1 MSDVTLEA
9 VSENDP
15 NLKRKPAS
23 SAPRATFANDPK
35 KPDFRSA
42 FHVSQLP
49 TWQMI
54 DALLDGTP
62 SMRSGGETYLPRFA
76 SEERS
81 NWERRLNCA
90 VLLNYFRKTVEG
102 YTGKPF
108 GKPLEIPEE
117 LPESLKPVLED
128 VDGNGTNFDM
138 FAQRG
143 FEKGV
148 AKGIIHALIDF
159 PTATAEDTAEDE
171 QAKQPIVTLI
181 EPERLIGARCDAEG
195 ELTQV
200 RIYECTMEPDGAF
213 GEKKI
218 ERVRVIERDKFQVWK
233 REAKRWTI
241 ESEGVN
247 TLGEIPLATFNADP
261 EGFMCARPPLL
272 DLAYKNVE
280 HWQSSSD
287 QRNVLSIAR
296 FPILVGTGVNP
307 SDPLTIGPNSYFGM
321 REPSADLK
329 FVEHSG
335 AAISAGRQDLEDL
348 KAEMA
353 ILGLTLL
360 LPQQSGAPTATAKA
374 MDGVESVTELQRLVM
389 TYENFLNEV
398 NYWLARWQDVPEEEA
413 ADLPKIRINQ
423 DYAKLLNMDA
433 GVNALLTARAGKD
446 ISRDALIDA
455 LKRRNMLPADF
466 DKKKN
471 DEALKEE
478 AKSAGNGLPPAAP
491 SRFGLRATPA
501 PAPEKKVKP
510 KLKITR
516 DSAGKATAIEEE

>member
-1 MSDVTLEA
+1 MADAYLEP
-9 VSENDP
+9 VSETDP
-15 NLKRKPAS
+15 NLKKRGSTTAMPV
-23 SAPRATFANDPK
+23 TMDNDPK
-35 KPDFRSA
+35 KPNYRSS
-42 FHVSQLP
+42 FHVKQLP
-49 TWQMI
+49 TWLMI
-54 DALLDGTP
+54 DALLDGTEA
-62 SMRSGGETYLPRFA
+62 MRASGESYLPRFA

-117 LPESLKPVLED
+117 LPESVKPVLED
-128 VDGNGTNFDM
+128 VDDNGTNFDM

-148 AKGIIHALIDF
+148 AKGLVHALIDF
-159 PTATAEDTAEDE
+159 PTADADDTAETE
-171 QAKQPIVTLI
+171 MQRKPVVTLI
-181 EPERLIGARCDAEG
+181 EPERLLGARCDADG
-195 ELTQV
+195 SLTQV
-200 RIYECTMEPDGAF
+200 RISECSMEPDGAF
-213 GEKKI
+213 GEKQI
-218 ERVRVIERDKFQVWK
+218 ERVRVIERETWQVWK
-233 REAKRWTI
+233 KETKAKKWVL

-247 TLGEIPLATFNADP
+247 SLGEIPFTTFNADP
-261 EGFMCARPPLL
+261 HGFMWARPPLL

-307 SDPLTIGPNSYFGM
+307 QDPITIGPNSYFGL
-321 REPSADLK
+321 REVGANLK

-335 AAISAGRQDLEDL
+335 SAINAGRQDLEDL
-348 KAEMA
+348 KAEMS

-398 NYWLARWQDVPEEEA
+398 IYWIARWQDVPDEEVDE
-413 ADLPKIRINQ
+413 LPKVRINQ

-446 ISRDALIDA
+446 ISRDALLDA
-455 LKRRNMLPADF
+455 LKRRNMLPPDF
-466 DKKKN
+466 DKDADAEKI
-471 DEALKEE
+471 KEE
-478 AKSAGNGLPPAAP
+478 GAGTAEGLPP
-491 SRFGLRATPA
+491 RVG
-501 PAPEKKVKP
+501 
-510 KLKITR
+510 
-516 DSAGKATAIEEE
+516 GKTSLFK